1 MLTAAQIPDLYIR
14 HGSLRAIARQ
24 EGLHYNTVQRAYAR
38 AVQDGLMQ
46 PVPMGFKPH
55 AAHKAVVTTQQRV
68 QALKAKRTRHPRY
81 ILTCAQNNTNVHP
94 EVWKSL
100 KLLAEHYGAQLL
112 VSTFLY
118 SKRGLG
124 ARNDKAQL
132 KTPAGNRKTRDQDEI
147 WFDTAILPYVNN
159 NRVEI
164 AKGLVWCG
172 ELNIIPTAAR
182 PLSGLESYTGRAS
195 MVVPHTHIA
204 MQSIATVGGAAK
216 LNFTTG
222 TVTLR
227 NYIQRKEGFKAEFH
241 HCYGGLLVE
250 VDDDGHWWVRQLN
263 ADSEGTIYDLD
274 VKASGGKVTT
284 GNRVEAITFGD
295 VHVANIDTDVAN
307 ATWAPGGM
315 VDKLKPRFQIV
326 HDVLDF
332 YSRSHHTIKDPYKKL
347 ARHVN
352 GAENVAEEVAN
363 VGKFLRK
370 IARKGCQTIVVDSN
384 HDRHLDRWLREN
396 DGRYDAVNARYW
408 SQLNSQLV
416 DFISENGHEPDSLL
430 AFSLRDT
437 PTHAKFLNTD
447 SSFILCPQAGGGIEC
462 ALHGD
467 QGANGAR
474 GGIRQFAKMGRRSN
488 VGHSHSAGIDGGCY
502 QTGTKSKLKLE
513 YNHGLSSWTHSD
525 IVTYANGKRA
535 IITFFAG
542 KWRA

>member
-1 MLTAAQIPDLYIR
+1 MIDPATISDLYAQ
-14 HGSLRAIARQ
+14 HGSLRAIARAK
-24 EGLHYNTVQRAYAR
+24 GWAYSSVQAAYAT
-38 AVQDGLMQ
+38 AVSQSLM
-46 PVPMGFKPH
+46 PVIPMGAKTH
-55 AAHKAVVTTQQRV
+55 AHHKTTIVSKQRV
-68 QALKAKRTRHPRY
+68 KALRAKRTRHRRY
-81 ILTCAQNNTNVHP
+81 ILTCAQNNTNVHA

-100 KLLAEHYGAQLL
+100 KTLAKHYGAEIF
-112 VSTFLY
+112 VSAILY

-132 KTPAGNRKTRDQDEI
+132 KTSAGYHKTRDQDEI
-147 WFDTAILPYVNN
+147 WFDPAIVPYINN
-159 NRVEI
+159 DRVEI

-172 ELNIIPTAAR
+172 ELNISPTAAR

-216 LNFTTG
+216 LNYTTG
-222 TVTLR
+222 AVTLR

-263 ADSEGTIYDLD
+263 ADSDGTIYDLD
-274 VKASGGKVTT
+274 VKVSGGKVTT

-295 VHVANIDTDVAN
+295 VHVANIDADVAK
-307 ATWAPGGM
+307 ATWRKGGM
-315 VDKLKPRFQIV
+315 VDKLRPRFQIV

-347 ARHVN
+347 ARHVSRKESVQEELL
-352 GAENVAEEVAN
+352 GVA
-363 VGKFLRK
+363 GFLRK
-370 IARKGCQTIVVDSN
+370 IARSDCQTIVVDSN

-396 DGRYDAVNARYW
+396 DGRFDPVNARYW
-408 SQLNSQLV
+408 SALNARLV
-416 DFISENGHEPDSLL
+416 EYISEHGHEPENML
-430 AFSLRDT
+430 AFAYEHANLPARFLTTDT
-437 PTHAKFLNTD
+437 
-447 SSFILCPQAGGGIEC
+447 SFVICQQFGGGIEC

-488 VGHSHSAGIDGGCY
+488 VGHSHSAGIDGGCW

-525 IVTYANGKRA
+525 IITYANGKRA
-535 IITFFAG
+535 IVTFFNN